1 MSKLDWKETG
11 WYIEARGSRHLFSL
25 IGSIGGYS
33 SDARIAW
40 RGQASSDYDLI
51 SSLQRSPNIDSEHEL
66 RQREILVLESARR
79 WGLGF
84 GPTGW
89 ASDLQLL
96 ADLQH
101 YGTATRLL
109 DVTSNPMTALWFA
122 CQDVQPAGSKS
133 NDGLLLALNTAG
145 WRSYGRSHPSG
156 SYTALE
162 NPLSWELE
170 AALEAGEPFVVESL
184 TPNDRLRAQEGFFVA
199 GRVPER
205 FSKPDPFKSF
215 RVGYEPTTYDDL
227 IARLNASFGE
237 FDERVRLPFV
247 AIHIPAKLKR
257 RVLPRLANSYNR
269 RPNVLFPDFTGFRDH
284 GEYAEPREPFDGYS
298 ARE

>member
-1 MSKLDWKETG
+1 MTSSDWKNTG
-11 WYIEARGSRHLFSL
+11 WYIEARGSRHLLSV

-33 SDARIAW
+33 SEARIAW
-40 RGQASSDYDLI
+40 RGQPSSDYDLV
-51 SSLQRSPNIDSEHEL
+51 SSLQRSPGIKSEVEM
-66 RQREILVLESARR
+66 REREHLLLDSARK

-122 CQDVQPAGSKS
+122 CQQVHLGSTA

-145 WRSYGRSHPSG
+145 WKRYGRSHPSG
-156 SYTALE
+156 SPTALE

-170 AALEAGEPFVVESL
+170 AALNEAEPFVVESL

-199 GRVPER
+199 GRIPQN

-215 RVGYEPTTYDDL
+215 RIDYEPTTYENL
-227 IARLNASFGE
+227 TRRLTARFGE
-237 FDERVRLPFV
+237 FDERDRLPFV
-247 AIHIPAKLKR
+247 AIIIPAKLKQ
-257 RVLPRLANSYNR
+257 RVLLRLANTYNR
-269 RPNVLFPDFTGFRDH
+269 RPEILFPDFFGFRDH
-284 GEYAEPREPFDGYS
+284 GSYAKPRQPLEGSSSIY
-298 ARE
+298 